1 MKTLFSCDSATLD
14 ISTEEITDHMTILG
28 TFLSFTQLREKAFLT
43 IQLHPINIFDK
54 TIGEQIIMYRYL
66 AECISVLETLAVM
79 VGVDI
84 DIPDVLLL
92 PDI

>member
-1 MKTLFSCDSATLD
+1 MKTLFSCDSATFD

-54 TIGEQIIMYRYL
+54 TIG
-66 AECISVLETLAVM
+66 
-79 VGVDI
+79 
-84 DIPDVLLL
+84 
-92 PDI
+92 